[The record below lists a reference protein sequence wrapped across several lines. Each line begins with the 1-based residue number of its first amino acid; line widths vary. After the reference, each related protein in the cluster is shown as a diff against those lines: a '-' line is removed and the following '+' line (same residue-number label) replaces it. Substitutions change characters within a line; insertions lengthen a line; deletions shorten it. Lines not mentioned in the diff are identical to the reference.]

1 MLQISLNVANIR
13 LIFVDSLPS
22 AERICDVVPALLLSG
37 VYRCREETAE
47 SVASPFELMLLV
59 AEADLSITE
68 NAAAVQFSTLA
79 IAVVVAR
86 EMTGG
91 DELWLILQTSVDPL
105 MGECDKGTFLAFG
118 F

>member
-1 MLQISLNVANIR
+1 MLQIGL
-13 LIFVDSLPS
+13 LFDSLPS
-22 AERICDVVPALLLSG
+22 AERICDVPALLLSG
-37 VYRCREETAE
+37 VYRCRETAE
-47 SVASPFELMLLV
+47 SVTSPFELMLLV
-59 AEADLSITE
+59 AVADLSITE

-79 IAVVVAR
+79 IAVVVVR

-105 MGECDKGTFLAFG
+105 MGECDKGTLLAFG